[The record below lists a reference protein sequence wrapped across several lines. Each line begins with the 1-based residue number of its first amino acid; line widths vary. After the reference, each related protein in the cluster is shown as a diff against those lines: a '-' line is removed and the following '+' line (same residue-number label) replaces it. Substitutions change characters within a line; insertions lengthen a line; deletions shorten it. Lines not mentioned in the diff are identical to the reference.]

1 MMLQL
6 LWNVSTYVTGTAL
19 PSAYIISTYFDQE
32 NLRSCPQ
39 NSVAQK
45 SGGDE
50 VLAFPRNDVV
60 KRPELWAEGT
70 INHGEKIKK
79 QRGTLGAE
87 NLGTVGGVFTMKT
100 RDKKATE
107 VGIWSHW
114 PLIIT
119 VLTWESSP

>member
-1 MMLQL
+1 MVGTPHQL
-6 LWNVSTYVTGTAL
+6 VYNPHNSYDTTTIVNVSTYVTGTAL
-19 PSAYIISTYFDQE
+19 PSAHIISTYFDQE

-70 INHGEKIKK
+70 MNHGEKIKK

-87 NLGTVGGVFTMKT
+87 NLGTVGGF
-100 RDKKATE
+100 
-107 VGIWSHW
+107 
-114 PLIIT
+114 
-119 VLTWESSP
+119 SP